1 LPPEPPPNPAP
12 QSAGEAVVAVGYQLI
27 KEYDIGAGRSAIESS
42 VTASAGGTLGSTLVT
57 AFTGALARRRP
68 AARTHVIA
76 AAAIA
81 LPRPAFVTVTVSTA
95 TPSCAPTGGHRL
107 V

>member
-1 LPPEPPPNPAP
+1 MTALF
-12 QSAGEAVVAVGYQLI
+12 G
-27 KEYDIGAGRSAIESS
+27 GA
-42 VTASAGGTLGSTLVT
+42 LGSTLVT
-57 AFTGALARRRP
+57 AVAAALVRRLP

-81 LPRPAFVTVTVSTA
+81 LPRPAFVTVTVNTD